1 MVFDIVD
8 HDDCLLNVTAL
19 FIGGPHFEL
28 LDDPGRA
35 QRQQPP
41 DGFAGYGSIIVDE
54 HIAQSAIKLCTIV
67 DVEVRD
73 DILDDFAEMQDGVA
87 PGDREPVR
95 FIPLDDRKVVFGP
108 AERVVRLAIGK
119 IGIGNIAGGALVI
132 LMRSAQ
138 ARSARAISA
147 AASANTR
154 PRSPSTPLSI
164 SVATASGVTI
174 ANGS

>member
-73 DILDDFAEMQDGVA
+73 DILDGFAEMQDGVA